1 MNAADLVASKQSAA
15 LKLDAA
21 DQAVANAI
29 AVRDAAKE
37 VDDALYAKI
46 AAVVKDK
53 AFFILYPN
61 RDRADIY
68 YPGMISGEEY
78 RVQTISAAETIAV
91 DEPAPPPGDNPF
103 DTSQPIVP
111 PWDDIPKVDD

>member
-21 DQAVANAI
+21 EQAVANAI
-29 AVRDAAKE
+29 AVRDAAQAT
-37 VDDALYAKI
+37 VDDLNAKI
-46 AAVVKDK
+46 AAVAEKK

-61 RDRADIY
+61 RDRADVYFPSAIVDV
-68 YPGMISGEEY
+68 PY
-78 RVQTISAAETIAV
+78 RVRTIEAAETIAV
-91 DEPAPPPGDNPF
+91 DEPVQPPADNPF

-111 PWDDIPKVDD
+111 PWDDLPKVDD

>member
-29 AVRDAAKE
+29 AVRDAAKATF
-37 VDDALYAKI
+37 DDLNAKI
-46 AAVVKDK
+46 AATAKDK

-61 RDRADIY
+61 RDRADVY
-68 YPGMISGEEY
+68 FPGVLVDELY
-78 RVQTISAAETIAV
+78 RVRTISAAETIAV
-91 DEPAPPPGDNPF
+91 DEPAQPPGDNPF
-103 DTSQPIVP
+103 DTTQPIVP
-111 PWDDIPKVDD
+111 PWDDIPKVD

>member
-29 AVRDAAKE
+29 AVRDAAKATF
-37 VDDALYAKI
+37 DDLNAKI

-61 RDRADIY
+61 RDRADVY
-68 YPGMISGEEY
+68 CLGMPDEGY
-78 RVQTISAAETIAV
+78 RVQTIEAAETIAV

-103 DTSQPIVP
+103 DTTQPIVP
-111 PWDDIPKVDD
+111 PWDDIPKVDE

>member
-29 AVRDAAKE
+29 AVRNAAKAV
-37 VDDALYAKI
+37 VDDFDDKI
-46 AAVVKDK
+46 ADMVDDRP
-53 AFFILYPN
+53 FFILHPN
-61 RDRADIY
+61 RDRIDVY
-68 YPGMISGEEY
+68 SPGKGVEPYSIE
-78 RVQTISAAETIAV
+78 TIEAAETIAV

-103 DTSQPIVP
+103 DTTQPIVP
-111 PWDDIPKVDD
+111 PWDDIPKVD